1 MKRHKI
7 IRYAMGCI
15 PVAHCGMYGWW
26 GKVAK
31 KWMDVTCL
39 RCLKNTGRR
48 YGKS

>member
-15 PVAHCGMYGWW
+15 PVAHCGMWW
-26 GKVAK
+26 GRVAK
-31 KWMDVTCL
+31 KWFDVTCL

-48 YGKS
+48 YGKN